1 MEKKIVS
8 LQVNDNIDET
18 TKSVVSLKTQ
28 LRLAQQEVAELSEKF
43 GATSKEAVEAAKKAA
58 ILKDTI
64 GDAKTLTDAF
74 NPDAK
79 FKALSSSLSG
89 VASGFA
95 AYQGALGLVGVESK
109 DLEKQLLKVQS
120 AMAIAEGLQGLGEA
134 RDSFKQLKAVGV
146 NAFNAIKTAIGG
158 TGIGLIVV
166 AAGAIYAYWDDIKEA
181 VSSVSAE
188 QKNLNAI
195 SKQNLDTEQKK
206 LDTIGSQ
213 DNILKLQG
221 KSEKEILKIKVAQTD
236 QVIKASEIQ
245 IEQSIATSK
254 AQTEA
259 AKRNQDILAGVL
271 KFVSVPL
278 TLLLKTVDSLGKA
291 LGKDFGLEDKVFGGL
306 SSFVFDPIQ
315 TKKEGDAV
323 VAEQRKALAK
333 LKNDRAGLQLSINS
347 IDKQASDESANRL
360 KESNDKALEASKKS
374 KEQREKEAQEARDFQ
389 IGIDNAN
396 RERKVNEAL
405 EKEEADAKTLSDATA
420 MVDALD
426 AEAARKEDN
435 EKKRSEESI
444 KNAQAEADAKRA
456 IQLATLDTASNG
468 VALLGKLFE
477 NNKGVQKAALLAESA
492 IGIAKIIINTQAA
505 NAGAI
510 AKYSLIPGGLALAAK
525 EITLNKI
532 NAGIGIAANVLA
544 TAKGLK
550 GLGGGSA
557 SGSSVG
563 GPSGGGSEA
572 PIAAAPS
579 FNVVGTSGQNQI
591 AQSLGNQA
599 PVKAYVVS
607 NDVTT
612 AQSLDRN
619 IVKTATLGN

>member
-1 MEKKIVS
+1 MENKIVN

-28 LRLAQQEVAELSEKF
+28 LRLAQAEVAELSDKF
-43 GATSKEAVEAAKKAA
+43 GATSREAVEAAKKAA
-58 ILKDTI
+58 ILKDRI
-64 GDAKTLTDAF
+64 GDAKALTDAF

-79 FKALSSSLSG
+79 FNALSSSLSG

-95 AYQGALGLVGVESK
+95 AYQGAMGLVGVESK
-109 DLEKQLLKVQS
+109 DLEQQLLKVQS
-120 AMAIAEGLQGLGEA
+120 AMAIAQGLQGLGEA

-158 TGIGLIVV
+158 TGIGLIVI

-221 KSEKEILKIKVAQTD
+221 KSEKDILKIKIAQTD

-245 IEQSIATSK
+245 IQQSIATSK

-259 AKRNQDILAGVL
+259 ARRNQEILAGIL
-271 KFVSVPL
+271 KFISIPL
-278 TLLLKTVDSLGKA
+278 TLLLKTVDSIGKA

-306 SSFVFDPIQ
+306 SSLMFDPVKVKQ
-315 TKKEGDAV
+315 DGDAV
-323 VAEQRKALAK
+323 VAEQRKALEK

-347 IDKQASDESANRL
+347 IDKQSVNSS
-360 KESNDKALEASKKS
+360 KESTKTITEEEDKRLQARKDYISKQQEVEDEVQGSKDALILKQEEDKKNKFLNDIAQNAAAKKKITDDEKANVD
-374 KEQREKEAQEARDFQ
+374 ARVLLAK
-389 IGIDNAN
+389 I
-396 RERKVNEAL
+396 
-405 EKEEADAKTLSDATA
+405 EKEEKLKAAEATAATLSGLSD
-420 MVDALD
+420 
-426 AEAARKEDN
+426 
-435 EKKRSEESI
+435 
-444 KNAQAEADAKRA
+444 
-456 IQLATLDTASNG
+456 
-468 VALLGKLFE
+468 LLGKETAAGKAAAVASATISTFLSA
-477 NNKGVQKAALLAESA
+477 QKAYESTVGIPIVGPILAPINAAL
-492 IGIAKIIINTQAA
+492 
-505 NAGAI
+505 AI
-510 AKYSLIPGGLALAAK
+510 AGGIKSVKSILAVK
-525 EITLNKI
+525 TPN
-532 NAGIGIAANVLA
+532 GG
-544 TAKGLK
+544 
-550 GLGGGSA
+550 GGGSA
-557 SGSSVG
+557 PTINTPAG
-563 GPSGGGSEA
+563 GA
-572 PIAAAPS
+572 VAAAPT

-619 IVKTATLGN
+619 IVKTATIGN

>member
-95 AYQGALGLVGVESK
+95 AYQGALGLAGVESK

-134 RDSFKQLKAVGV
+134 RDSLKQLKAVGV
-146 NAFNAIKTAIGG
+146 NAFNAIKTAIGS

-181 VSSVSAE
+181 VSSVSEE

-221 KSEKEILKIKVAQTD
+221 KSEKEILKIKIAQTD

-306 SSFVFDPIQ
+306 SSFVFDPKQ
-315 TKKEGDAV
+315 TQREGDAV

-347 IDKQASDESANRL
+347 IDKQAADESSNRL

-374 KEQREKEAQEARDFQ
+374 KEQREKEAQEERDFQ

-405 EKEEADAKTLSDATA
+405 EKEEADAKVLENATA

-563 GPSGGGSEA
+563 GPSGGGSES
-572 PIAAAPS
+572 PVAAAPS

-591 AQSLGNQA
+591 AQSIGSQA

-607 NDVTT
+607 GDVTT

-619 IVKTATLGN
+619 IVSTATLGN